1 MAAAPLDTVGT
12 SYWSWSDASHTTLVA
27 TNYTIEI
34 EVHKTMTAMDYQ
46 VETTTEGATFELYAV
61 ASDGTQK
68 LVATKTVASNGANVV
83 FDDLTVG
90 SYALVETVA
99 PAGYAITSTKYFS
112 IDDTGNVI
120 LAADTD
126 PASVTNG
133 EAPVIEV
140 VDEPISFTVLKVD
153 ENGEGLEGTALSI
166 EALPGSSFLTAP
178 EPEQATEPA
187 AGESA
192 EVTEPGEDNESTE
205 PDESTEPAE
214 GEGEGDDATE
224 PDDAEQPA
232 SQPSYTW
239 TTGANGTV
247 TFDGLLA
254 GNSYKVTEVA
264 SVAGYELSSSVLY
277 VYVNLDGTVS
287 LSTDDATEPDAAE
300 QPENTW
306 KVLDIPGTTDDDVSY
321 SAVLNNSLVRLELV
335 KQLNGEDID
344 VLANIDPSSA
354 IFSIAP
360 AQGCTFADGTTDEV
374 EVTLE
379 NAAQTLTNLVVGSN
393 YVLTETHAPD
403 GYASSGSVTLHVE
416 DDGTFSFADDAEHAG
431 WAISGDTVTVTD
443 EPVLVKVTKHGD
455 YVEPSDETEPAAI
468 DEAAVFDAAE
478 YEVTGVFADD
488 ATAEQTKAFIDADGD
503 TTVTIDG
510 LIVGNSYTL
519 TETTAPAGYEVEPT
533 AFVFT
538 VNSDGSIAPEAA
550 QTRSNGDGWYYNG
563 FDQAEGCA
571 MVDLYDEPIQVT
583 LMKYATSFTF
593 DLRSATTLPGT
604 QIALAGTFVDLQT
617 GELVNDVR
625 VYVMGEEPV
634 TIEGLVGTYDYMMW
648 ELSSVDGYNKNAG
661 AVTLHVTKS
670 GELEVVDG
678 DDTEMCAK
686 SSVDEDAIVVL
697 DTRTYLQII
706 KIDAATEEA
715 LEGAEFQV
723 TQVELQNGAYVA
735 VEGGL
740 DETVTTDDEGMLM
753 LSGQMIVGKT
763 YMVVETAAPAGYYCN
778 GEPFYFKY
786 QEGGAI
792 EEVEVNGSNS
802 AYHIELAEDGEHGY
816 MAALVVDDEA
826 TGFSVVKY
834 GADDSEHTTMLAGA
848 EFELKP
854 ADGFAFADG
863 SKDAVRFATT
873 AEGGMA
879 LLSGSGSAGEELV
892 PSGLLVVGSTYVLSE
907 TKAPEGYELA
917 TGSFAFTLDDAG
929 VVTEVEGAEGAGQAQ
944 GTYQAQGGTI
954 VVVDELTPEPEQPAT
969 TPTTTSEQVAKTAD
983 DTAEWPAA
991 LGAFGG
997 LLALSGCALLV
1008 RRRRDADDA
1017 GTAADDADT
1026 AA

>member
-1 MAAAPLDTVGT
+1 
-12 SYWSWSDASHTTLVA
+12 
-27 TNYTIEI
+27 
-34 EVHKTMTAMDYQ
+34 
-46 VETTTEGATFELYAV
+46 
-61 ASDGTQK
+61 
-68 LVATKTVASNGANVV
+68 
-83 FDDLTVG
+83 
-90 SYALVETVA
+90 
-99 PAGYAITSTKYFS
+99 
-112 IDDTGNVI
+112 
-120 LAADTD
+120 
-126 PASVTNG
+126 
-133 EAPVIEV
+133 
-140 VDEPISFTVLKVD
+140 
-153 ENGEGLEGTALSI
+153 
-166 EALPGSSFLTAP
+166 
-178 EPEQATEPA
+178 
-187 AGESA
+187 
-192 EVTEPGEDNESTE
+192 
-205 PDESTEPAE
+205 
-214 GEGEGDDATE
+214 
-224 PDDAEQPA
+224 
-232 SQPSYTW
+232 
-239 TTGANGTV
+239 
-247 TFDGLLA
+247 
-254 GNSYKVTEVA
+254 
-264 SVAGYELSSSVLY
+264 
-277 VYVNLDGTVS
+277 
-287 LSTDDATEPDAAE
+287 
-300 QPENTW
+300 
-306 KVLDIPGTTDDDVSY
+306 
-321 SAVLNNSLVRLELV
+321 
-335 KQLNGEDID
+335 
-344 VLANIDPSSA
+344 
-354 IFSIAP
+354 
-360 AQGCTFADGTTDEV
+360 
-374 EVTLE
+374 
-379 NAAQTLTNLVVGSN
+379 
-393 YVLTETHAPD
+393 
-403 GYASSGSVTLHVE
+403 
-416 DDGTFSFADDAEHAG
+416 
-431 WAISGDTVTVTD
+431 
-443 EPVLVKVTKHGD
+443 
-455 YVEPSDETEPAAI
+455 
-468 DEAAVFDAAE
+468 VFDAAE

-593 DLRSATTLPGT
+593 DLRSAATLPGT

-723 TQVELQNGAYVA
+723 TQVELLNGAYVA

-778 GEPFYFKY
+778 GEPFYFEY
-786 QEGGAI
+786 QESGAI

-929 VVTEVEGAEGAGQAQ
+929 VVTAVEGAEGAGQAQ
-944 GTYQAQGGTI
+944 GAEGAEGAGQAQGAYQAQGGTI

-969 TPTTTSEQVAKTAD
+969 TPTTTTPASEQVAKTAD

-1017 GTAADDADT
+1017 GTAA
-1026 AA
+1026 